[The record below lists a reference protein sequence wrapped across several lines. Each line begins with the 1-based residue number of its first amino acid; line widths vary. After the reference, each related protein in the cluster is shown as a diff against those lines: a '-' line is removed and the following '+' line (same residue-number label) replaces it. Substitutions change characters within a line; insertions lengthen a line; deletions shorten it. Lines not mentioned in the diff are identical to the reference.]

1 VLSSDQWLWAKI
13 ILGQRRRVPE
23 APVRPLKK
31 TRLDV
36 EMRMSILGKQPTIIT
51 SDNQRRFACSPVAI
65 LVFIVNEHEEILM
78 LAHPKRD
85 GDWEV
90 VNGALEARE
99 TIIDGALRETR
110 EEAGNEVKVQPLGTV
125 HVSTFHYDE
134 NVNYMLSVGYL
145 MDYKGG
151 EIQPG
156 DDMAGSKFKWW
167 KLEELADE
175 SVKVLIPPDGKWI
188 LERAVELYRIWKVK
202 EMELQLQPDMTI
214 PLTTKP
220 K

>member
-1 VLSSDQWLWAKI
+1 
-13 ILGQRRRVPE
+13 
-23 APVRPLKK
+23 
-31 TRLDV
+31 
-36 EMRMSILGKQPTIIT
+36 MSIPGQQPTILT

-65 LVFIVNEHEEILM
+65 LVFIVNEQEEILL
-78 LAHPKRD
+78 LAHPKRG

-99 TIIDGALRETR
+99 TIIGGALRETR

-125 HVSTFHYDE
+125 HVSTFHYDD
-134 NVNYMLSVGYL
+134 NVQYMLSIGYL
-145 MDYKGG
+145 MAYKGG

-156 DDMAGSKFKWW
+156 DDMAGSKYKWW
-167 KLEELADE
+167 KLDELANE

-188 LERAVELYRIWKVK
+188 LDRAVELYRMWKGR
-202 EMELQLQPDMTI
+202 EIELQAELII
-214 PLTTKP
+214 PHTTKP